1 MFGLDFCVAT
11 FSRDFLVL
19 PWRLL
24 WTTWDTTAA
33 CSIKKKVLE
42 FILATISLK
51 KRRKLYYIM
60 RFYISSRTS
69 LSFHNFLR
77 NYCVCASLPETEIEK
92 CNEIENRIYVFLLK
106 HLMVIYKPWRRKLR
120 LRLKFIYSEKTT
132 NFCEIFTLLLSYVVP
147 VKSKV
152 KILAAFSE
160 YMNFTSQSSNKS
172 KEDNPKNEDRWSCF
186 DFAAFAVNHDLP
198 RSRK

>member
-1 MFGLDFCVAT
+1 MFDLDFWVAT

-132 NFCEIFTLLLSYVVP
+132 NFCEIFTLLLSYVLP

-152 KILAAFSE
+152 EIS
-160 YMNFTSQSSNKS
+160 
-172 KEDNPKNEDRWSCF
+172 
-186 DFAAFAVNHDLP
+186 
-198 RSRK
+198 

>member
-106 HLMVIYKPWRRKLR
+106 HLMVIYKP
-120 LRLKFIYSEKTT
+120 
-132 NFCEIFTLLLSYVVP
+132 
-147 VKSKV
+147 
-152 KILAAFSE
+152 
-160 YMNFTSQSSNKS
+160 
-172 KEDNPKNEDRWSCF
+172 
-186 DFAAFAVNHDLP
+186 
-198 RSRK
+198 